1 MKNVK
6 KIIVEKKSAI
16 NFDDSEAIDQDD
28 SINSK
33 LLNDRSDEIKD
44 PKKLTKDLD
53 DDEEYESRKGV
64 ASVFQKIFRGK
75 RSNK

>member
-6 KIIVEKKSAI
+6 KIIVEKKGGAAI
-16 NFDDSEAIDQDD
+16 NFDDNEALDD
-28 SINSK
+28 SFNAN
-33 LLNDRSDEIKD
+33 LLTNHKDEIKD

-64 ASVFQKIFRGK
+64 ASVFQKIFRK
-75 RSNK
+75 RGDK